1 MVARTA
7 SYWCDTTISAY
18 TDNFDG
24 SVWCVA
30 NGEDVFL
37 IDTLVQ
43 GFEALWRI
51 PDLGGNVRAM
61 QRNRKE
67 HRLFVVT
74 ENPQQLTLWNFDHPS
89 CTLRS
94 RQEFNAELGQTA
106 PSAPDGISHTVLARL
121 AVAISETGNV
131 YEQATVRSPDQE
143 NNQTVVCQITNHPS
157 AGGRQTLSSPMIS
170 GSLRHASSQDA
181 WMVIPVWQENSV
193 EIFLLDTRSGAGQ
206 LRFRIQGAKQIALRL
221 RETVLLC
228 ADDQGRVLALNV
240 QTNKSTRDLRI

>member
-1 MVARTA
+1 
-7 SYWCDTTISAY
+7 
-18 TDNFDG
+18 
-24 SVWCVA
+24 
-30 NGEDVFL
+30 
-37 IDTLVQ
+37 
-43 GFEALWRI
+43 
-51 PDLGGNVRAM
+51 
-61 QRNRKE
+61 
-67 HRLFVVT
+67 
-74 ENPQQLTLWNFDHPS
+74 
-89 CTLRS
+89 
-94 RQEFNAELGQTA
+94 
-106 PSAPDGISHTVLARL
+106 VLARL